1 MTAFI
6 IIDFAMK
13 FLPRQYQ
20 ESMRSWFGKAGNGMY
35 VPCIIMKDNSDPDQ
49 TEQPLDEPH
58 EVKFKKGTYITFI
71 GKAAQDAESVISIYQ
86 SFLR

>member
-1 MTAFI
+1 
-6 IIDFAMK
+6 
-13 FLPRQYQ
+13 
-20 ESMRSWFGKAGNGMY
+20 
-35 VPCIIMKDNSDPDQ
+35 MKDNSDPDQ

-86 SFLR
+86 SFLC